1 MPNISC
7 LNLNNNINMRHHH
20 FFILLL
26 LGLFFLPVSNAF
38 AEEIDVLY
46 MITQMNDGKSE
57 SIMLSGEQ
65 DFVGPRLK
73 HSERKF
79 IINGKTYQSDDIL
92 EIRFEVRTIDAI
104 QTIDNENGIKKD
116 DTVYNMN
123 GQVVRRNA
131 RSLDGLP
138 KGLYIMNG
146 KKYIVR

>member
-1 MPNISC
+1 
-7 LNLNNNINMRHHH
+7 MRHHH

-73 HSERKF
+73 HLERKF

>member
-1 MPNISC
+1 
-7 LNLNNNINMRHHH
+7 MRHHH

-26 LGLFFLPVSNAF
+26 LGLFCLPGSNAL

-46 MITQMNDGKSE
+46 MITQMNDGRSE

-65 DFVGPRLK
+65 DFIGPRLK
-73 HSERKF
+73 HSERKL

-104 QTIDNENGIKKD
+104 QTIDNENAIKKD

-131 RSLDGLP
+131 QSLDGLP
-138 KGLYIMNG
+138 KGMYIMNG
-146 KKYIVR
+146 KKYIVK

>member
-1 MPNISC
+1 
-7 LNLNNNINMRHHH
+7 MRHHH

-26 LGLFFLPVSNAF
+26 LGLFCLPVSNAL

-46 MITQMNDGKSE
+46 MITQMNDGRSE

-65 DFVGPRLK
+65 DFIGPRLK
-73 HSERKF
+73 HSERKL

-104 QTIDNENGIKKD
+104 QTIDNENAIKKD

-131 RSLDGLP
+131 QSLDGLP